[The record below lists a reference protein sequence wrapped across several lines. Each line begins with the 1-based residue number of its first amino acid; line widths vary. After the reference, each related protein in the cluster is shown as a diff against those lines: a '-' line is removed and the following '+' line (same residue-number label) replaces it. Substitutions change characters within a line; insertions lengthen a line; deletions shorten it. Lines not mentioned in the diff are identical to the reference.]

1 MERWKV
7 RMNSGSARGTAKA
20 DRDTYAMIMPKL
32 NTPMTAQRTEG
43 TSPPVDFNG
52 AMLLAIEFRL

>member
-7 RMNSGSARGTAKA
+7 RMNSGSASGTAKA
-20 DRDTYAMIMPKL
+20 ERDTYAMTMPRL

-43 TSPPVDFNG
+43 ASPV
-52 AMLLAIEFRL
+52 LLAIEFRL

>member
-1 MERWKV
+1 
-7 RMNSGSARGTAKA
+7 MNSGSARGTAKA